1 MALGEDLARRVPI
14 ELLGLD
20 WLTSIDASIEVR
32 AYLLENFLPI
42 VVLGCEKVLKE
53 AQKRSLLEKN
63 EKNHNYN
70 PINTLSQYLM
80 RNNPKYNSFNET
92 SAYVRTMRQIYAE
105 LREELYTF
113 QDNK

>member
-1 MALGEDLARRVPI
+1 VALGEDLARRVPI